1 MALVFDWDAN
11 KAAVNLKK
19 HGVSFEEVATI
30 FGDPLS
36 VTFNDPDHS
45 VDEHR
50 QITIGFSE
58 KRKTLVVA
66 HTERGRF
73 IRLISARKA
82 TKRERKFYEEKR

>member
-19 HGVSFEEVATI
+19 HGISFEEAATV

-45 VDEHR
+45 ADEHR

-66 HTERGRF
+66 HTERGRI

-82 TKRERKFYEEKR
+82 TRGERKFYEKKR